1 MRLSRG
7 DDTGVDPK
15 TGKSKLF
22 EIVVR
27 TPVHILSV
35 RYPSSSAFPSRLDLP
50 GLIFD
55 LSPPAVLRTC

>member
-7 DDTGVDPK
+7 DDAGVDPK
-15 TGKSKLF
+15 TGKNKLF

-35 RYPSSSAFPSRLDLP
+35 RYVSSSPFP

-55 LSPPAVLRTC
+55 P

>member
-1 MRLSRG
+1 MRLARG

-15 TGKSKLF
+15 TGKHKLF

-35 RYPSSSAFPSRLDLP
+35 RYPCSSPFPRSSVQAP
-50 GLIFD
+50 GVDI
-55 LSPPAVLRTC
+55 